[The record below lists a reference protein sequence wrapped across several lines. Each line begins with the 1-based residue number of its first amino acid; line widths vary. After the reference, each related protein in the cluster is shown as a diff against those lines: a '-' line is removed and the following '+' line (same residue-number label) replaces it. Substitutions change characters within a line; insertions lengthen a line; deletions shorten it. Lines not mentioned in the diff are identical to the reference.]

1 MMSGSIDGCVVVSAM
16 AAGENISYETDNFQ
30 GTEYVGGL
38 VGRTENASIRNSV
51 ATGFNLTSTSITK
64 GGVLGGGTNPTIEAS
79 WTFYIANEGATFS
92 TVSANEYGKYILVDK
107 NTITSNGS
115 SYPSFEKLCAF
126 AGIANTATEGAVG
139 VLEFVIKVPT
149 QRQLAF
155 YDASGSDSV
164 TTNGGE
170 SGDFESK
177 NGELTIKLDM
187 ETGTSMQ
194 VCLVDV
200 EFVNVPK
207 HYANDDARIS
217 VVEQRYKKPSG
228 SSRYIVQVQDA
239 HFDVGVTNQV
249 DRIQALV
256 YFDWNND
263 GKPTLV
269 GESDT
274 ASEKSAIITLLS
286 NRATTLLRR

>member
-1 MMSGSIDGCVVVSAM
+1 M
-16 AAGENISYETDNFQ
+16 
-30 GTEYVGGL
+30 
-38 VGRTENASIRNSV
+38 
-51 ATGFNLTSTSITK
+51 
-64 GGVLGGGTNPTIEAS
+64 
-79 WTFYIANEGATFS
+79 
-92 TVSANEYGKYILVDK
+92 
-107 NTITSNGS
+107 
-115 SYPSFEKLCAF
+115 
-126 AGIANTATEGAVG
+126 
-139 VLEFVIKVPT
+139 
-149 QRQLAF
+149 
-155 YDASGSDSV
+155 

-274 ASEKSAIITLLS
+274 ASEKIGDYNASFQPGDNPASPLTISNQAEWNDFAYSIYSGANDYAGKYVKLLTSEIVIDNSAHFGTASSTVPLGFSTECTPNAFDSDNKTPSRIWATILQAILRRAVALS
-286 NRATTLLRR
+286 NKFTLAQAPR